1 MTPAMI
7 SISSVDVSYG
17 DTRVLEDFHLEV
29 RTGEFLTLLGPS
41 GCGKSTL
48 LRVIAGFVAPTAGSV
63 TIDGDDVTPLDPEE
77 RPVGI
82 VFQGYALFPHLTVAA
97 NVEFGLKTRRLAKTE
112 RRQRVAETLDAF
124 GLDEL
129 RDRYP
134 SDLSGGQ
141 QQRVAIARA
150 IVNRTPVLLMDEPLS
165 NLDTALRLRLR
176 DELRAFHRERGI
188 TTVFVTH
195 DQEEALSLSDRVA
208 VLLDG
213 RIAQLGTPH
222 EIYHQPASE
231 AVCRFVGSA
240 NELPDAVLDSFGVAP
255 RDDLRAFVRPE
266 RLAVGDPSAGRRH
279 RAKGTVV
286 GRTFIGPSTET
297 AIRIASSDLI
307 GSVRSS
313 RVEAAEQDGDVVE
326 CGFDPDD
333 IMWVP
338 A

>member
-1 MTPAMI
+1 MNPAMI
-7 SISSVDVSYG
+7 TISSIDVSYG
-17 DTRVLEDFHLEV
+17 ETRVLQDFDLEV
-29 RTGEFLTLLGPS
+29 RAGEFLTLLGPS

-48 LRVIAGFVAPTAGSV
+48 LRVIAGFVAPTAGTV
-63 TIDGDDVTPLDPEE
+63 TIDGNDVTRVDPEE

-97 NVEFGLKTRRLAKTE
+97 NVEFGLKTRRLGRTE
-112 RRQRVAETLDAF
+112 RRQRVSETLEAF
-124 GLDEL
+124 GLEEL
-129 RDRYP
+129 GGRHP
-134 SDLSGGQ
+134 ADLSGGQ

-222 EIYHQPASE
+222 QIYHEPASE
-231 AVCRFVGSA
+231 AVCRFVGNA
-240 NELPDAVLDSFGVAP
+240 NELPPAVLEAFGVP
-255 RDDLRAFVRPE
+255 DRDDMRAFVRPE
-266 RLAVGDPSAGRRH
+266 RLAVGDSSTARSH
-279 RAKGTVV
+279 RAEGTLV

-297 AIRIASSDLI
+297 TIRVAGSQVS
-307 GSVRSS
+307 GSVVSA
-313 RVEAAEQDGDVVE
+313 RVENRSAEGEVVE
-326 CGFDPDD
+326 CGFDGDD
-333 IMWVP
+333 VMWVP

>member
-1 MTPAMI
+1 M
-7 SISSVDVSYG
+7 
-17 DTRVLEDFHLEV
+17 
-29 RTGEFLTLLGPS
+29 
-41 GCGKSTL
+41 
-48 LRVIAGFVAPTAGSV
+48 AGSV
-63 TIDGDDVTPLDPEE
+63 TIDGSDVTRLDPEE

-97 NVEFGLKTRRLAKTE
+97 NVEFGLKTRRLAKAE

-124 GLDEL
+124 GLGDL
-129 RDRYP
+129 GDRHP
-134 SDLSGGQ
+134 ADLSGGQ

-165 NLDTALRLRLR
+165 NLDTALRVRLR
-176 DELRAFHRERGI
+176 DELRAFHQERGI

-231 AVCRFVGSA
+231 AVCRFVGRA
-240 NELPDAVLDSFGVAP
+240 NELPPPVLDAFGVSP
-255 RDDLRAFVRPE
+255 QPGRRAFVRPE
-266 RLAVGDPSAGRRH
+266 RLAVGDPSGSRSH
-279 RAKGTVV
+279 RAKATVV
-286 GRTFIGPSTET
+286 HRTFIGHSTET
-297 AIRIASSDLI
+297 VLRLAGCRISGSAASARI
-307 GSVRSS
+307 
-313 RVEAAEQDGDVVE
+313 EAPVDDGDVIE

-333 IMWVP
+333 VMWVP